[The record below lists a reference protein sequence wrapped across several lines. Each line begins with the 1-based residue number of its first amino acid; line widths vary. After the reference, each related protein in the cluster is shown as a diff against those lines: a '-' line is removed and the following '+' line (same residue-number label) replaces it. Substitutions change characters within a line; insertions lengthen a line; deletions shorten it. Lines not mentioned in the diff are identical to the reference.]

1 MRNKLLS
8 VIVTTILLSG
18 VAPLSIADNMHD
30 ASKEGSNLG
39 KSSVNQA
46 KSAMSGF
53 NPEKELKGFTRS
65 PNETK
70 YQKDD
75 SGLSQDGNKELAES
89 ELGTVARD
97 SFINNPKDKISWD
110 SDLIKNALEIK
121 DNAEGIVGGM
131 GENCVKQTQNQSYF
145 TSHLCEK
152 EETVK
157 STCTR
162 KAEIKWVEDQQ
173 YEIQE
178 ITIPSSQIKFRKI
191 KVGEIAGD
199 FNLNKTGKVIS
210 ATFYG
215 WSRNCAP
222 YNEPLFPFNNK
233 TNYLGLAGT
242 ILHSRSCN
250 FSDIG
255 NPNVFNYSTPI
266 EVKEGKQTFTM
277 GLASLWAI
285 VETATDNLVNTFN
298 TKPNEMKITIKLK
311 MLVLV
316 KTVKPEIVWVENC
329 PINKEEA
336 VKVKEWCSQ
345 KGEKRIFK
353 KDGRE
358 FEVYSDCWEY
368 SEEWVT
374 NEGDDNTCKK
384 YEDDPNCT
392 VGERKCI
399 LKVGN
404 SCIRNEIKYQCQHT
418 TKTEGY
424 VCGDKFYCD
433 DGSCVDTI
441 GSENTGF
448 NEAVSQLA
456 AISQAGKEMS
466 GLNEE
471 NMKAFSGK
479 AMECRKAAA
488 GFSDCCKSSG
498 WGNDVGLAQCNSEE
512 KAIGVAKG
520 KNIVISVGTYCSKK
534 VLGVCLQKKSS
545 YCVFDNKLARIVQ
558 AQGRSGQL
566 GIGFGSAKNPDC
578 RGITINELQR
588 LRFDYMDFSDF
599 YHELQSNLVI
609 PEQDKLLEEVNKR
622 MQEKFEEG
630 KR

>member
-1 MRNKLLS
+1 MKNNVKYIVIAGLLLS
-8 VIVTTILLSG
+8 YSQIG
-18 VAPLSIADNMHD
+18 FCDAMRD

-46 KSAMSGF
+46 KSTMTGF
-53 NPEKELKGFTRS
+53 NPEKELQGFTRN
-65 PNETK
+65 PNETQ
-70 YQKDD
+70 YQKND
-75 SGLSQDGNKELAES
+75 SGLSQAGNKELADS
-89 ELGTVARD
+89 ELGQSARD

-110 SDLIKNALEIK
+110 SDLIQNALEIK
-121 DNAEGIVGGM
+121 DKADGIVSGT
-131 GENCVKQTQNQSYF
+131 GENCVKQTQNESYF
-145 TSHLCEK
+145 TNHICEK

-162 KAEIKWVEDQQ
+162 KAEIKWVETEGWE
-173 YEIQE
+173 YSE
-178 ITIPSSQIKFRKI
+178 ITVPYNKI
-191 KVGEIAGD
+191 KYWADNPRIRFSFSLPESVWVTQ
-199 FNLNKTGKVIS
+199 F
-210 ATFYG
+210 TFYG
-215 WSRNCAP
+215 WNRMCGNSGDGRIPPNDQP
-222 YNEPLFPFNNK
+222 VNLFGSNFK
-233 TNYLGLAGT
+233 
-242 ILHSRSCN
+242 SVFSQSCN
-250 FSDIG
+250 LSDIG
-255 NPNVFNYSTPI
+255 KGVTVSIKDTF
-266 EVKEGKQTFTM
+266 VKEGEVIQ
-277 GLASLWAI
+277 GLYTGLSMPALLNYY
-285 VETATDNLVNTFN
+285 VTNFN
-298 TKPNEMKITIKLK
+298 QGHLKHTIKLRVRK
-311 MLVLV
+311 QI

-336 VKVKEWCSQ
+336 VKVREWCSQ

-374 NEGDDNTCKK
+374 NEGDDNTCTQ
-384 YEDDPNCT
+384 YEKDPNCT

-399 LKVGN
+399 LKIGN

-441 GSENTGF
+441 GSENNGF

-466 GLNEE
+466 GLDESK
-471 NMKAFSGK
+471 MKAFSGK

-512 KAIGVAKG
+512 KAIGQAKA
-520 KNIVISVGTYCSKK
+520 KKVIISVGTYCSKK

-578 RGITINELQR
+578 RGISIDELQR

-599 YHELQSNLVI
+599 YEDLQNNLKI
-609 PEQDKLLEEVNKR
+609 PEQDKLLDEVNRR
-622 MQEKFEEG
+622 MKEKFDEG
-630 KR
+630 IK